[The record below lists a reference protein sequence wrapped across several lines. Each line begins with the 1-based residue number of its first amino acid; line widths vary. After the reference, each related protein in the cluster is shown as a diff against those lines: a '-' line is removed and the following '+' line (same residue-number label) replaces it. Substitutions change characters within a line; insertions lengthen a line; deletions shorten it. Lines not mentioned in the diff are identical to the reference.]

1 MDENYFISVVV
12 AALWSAGVLL
22 YAIKSGFFK
31 MPNELNVL
39 EFPMSTSS
47 VLFAFLIFMGT
58 QVSIGSLFPKYAW
71 KDPVAIISS
80 GLALW
85 IYLDLFP
92 KIKSAVWRTK
102 TYISMYHALLNFGFG
117 VMAWFV
123 CYPIVMLLNQLITVG
138 IILLFDKPPSD
149 QLAVELMKGY
159 LDNPYQ
165 FWMMATLIVFVV
177 PVIEEMLFR
186 GFLQTRL
193 NRSLGIENSI
203 IFTSIIFSLFH
214 FTAGQ
219 GVHNIGIISALF
231 LLSCFL
237 GFIYERQNSLL
248 APIGLHCSFNA
259 FTVLLIFHDL

>member
-71 KDPVAIISS
+71 KDPV
-80 GLALW
+80 
-85 IYLDLFP
+85 P

-193 NRSLGIENSI
+193 LRLY
-203 IFTSIIFSLFH
+203 SLF
-214 FTAGQ
+214 FILLQ
-219 GVHNIGIISALF
+219 VRECIISA
-231 LLSCFL
+231 
-237 GFIYERQNSLL
+237 
-248 APIGLHCSFNA
+248 
-259 FTVLLIFHDL
+259 